1 MLYGTQLVGCKL
13 VTLPVL
19 ASAVTGRYI
28 PKPAENDV
36 TCHTP
41 SLRGSLAA
49 VTLLANPAP
58 KGRALCHTETAQA
71 SKIFLHLHFLIL
83 LQEYLTKTF

>member
-1 MLYGTQLVGCKL
+1 MLYGMQLVGRKS

-28 PKPAENDV
+28 PKRAANDV

-49 VTLLANPAP
+49 VTLRANSAP
-58 KGRALCHTETAQA
+58 KGRCREQSAKPLITLKGFLLC
-71 SKIFLHLHFLIL
+71 
-83 LQEYLTKTF
+83 